1 MGVAAASFIMMTFSL
16 SEMVSI
22 VPFSGGCYG
31 YVRCTLGTTLGYIT
45 GVMEASKYVMYSAG
59 SCYLAGAIFAQVFDF
74 DDDKWLP
81 VIWLAL
87 YLFAIVVPMLGTK
100 VIWWC
105 WGILAMTTLVVQLIF
120 IFGAIKHGKIR
131 NLGPRFNDFDNS
143 SLSFFES
150 NKVVPWAMV
159 VVIFSSSLL
168 ALATVV
174 SARMYEVNYIKFAL
188 YNFPYDLGLLTT
200 LGKNVDA
207 RFVTF
212 FSLPAL
218 LGGFLAMTF
227 AGGRQMCSMACSGL
241 LPKALGIVQ
250 REDDEVLPLPG
261 VKGDGVTVNDSEKAL
276 VMKETKPI
284 LAIVTTCML
293 GYFLLVGLYYST
305 DNFVLSLVAMAGAQS
320 LIQTFFTMGAYL
332 VFATRFSCME
342 RGFKSP
348 FGMTGAILV
357 MAFTVMVLF
366 SLFYYGSTEVKNG
379 RGIGESLFFAVCMI
393 YYYVVANK
401 RQFFSKE
408 EQDRFMKAYVVNAN
422 KKRRGAAA
430 SGKGK
435 QSNFP
440 STILT
445 FIIIMKRAFSR
456 RSVATVGAITAS
468 NSVQNG
474 FVTPLRPGQSLDLG
488 MKGNKVAPNIS
499 SKSHNS
505 FSIVP

>member
-1 MGVAAASFIMMTFSL
+1 
-16 SEMVSI
+16 
-22 VPFSGGCYG
+22 
-31 YVRCTLGTTLGYIT
+31 
-45 GVMEASKYVMYSAG
+45 
-59 SCYLAGAIFAQVFDF
+59 
-74 DDDKWLP
+74 
-81 VIWLAL
+81 
-87 YLFAIVVPMLGTK
+87 
-100 VIWWC
+100 
-105 WGILAMTTLVVQLIF
+105 
-120 IFGAIKHGKIR
+120 
-131 NLGPRFNDFDNS
+131 
-143 SLSFFES
+143 
-150 NKVVPWAMV
+150 MV

-305 DNFVLSLVAMAGAQS
+305 DNFVLSLVAMA
-320 LIQTFFTMGAYL
+320 
-332 VFATRFSCME
+332 
-342 RGFKSP
+342 
-348 FGMTGAILV
+348 
-357 MAFTVMVLF
+357 
-366 SLFYYGSTEVKNG
+366 
-379 RGIGESLFFAVCMI
+379 
-393 YYYVVANK
+393 
-401 RQFFSKE
+401 
-408 EQDRFMKAYVVNAN
+408 AN